1 MVVTE
6 ANEIDVPRLVE
17 LLGLLFT
24 QEAEFEP
31 DPDRQERG
39 VRAIIDDSALGQVLV
54 LRDEDG
60 MVQGMVTL
68 LFTISTA
75 LGGRV
80 ALLEDMIVEP
90 QHRSTGNGSMLL
102 NAAILAARAAG
113 CLRMTLL
120 TDRGN
125 HAAQEFYLRHG
136 FLRST
141 MMPMRLSLETIFE
154 D

>member
-1 MVVTE
+1 MIVTE
-6 ANEIDVPRLVE
+6 ANALDIPRLVE

-39 VRAIIDDSALGQVLV
+39 VRAILDHPSVGQILV

-60 MVQGMVTL
+60 IVEGMVNL
-68 LFTISTA
+68 LFTVSTA

-90 QHRSTGNGSMLL
+90 EYRSAGNGSMLL

-113 CLRMTLL
+113 CLRVTLL

-125 HAAQEFYLRHG
+125 HAAEEFYLRHG
-136 FLRST
+136 FIRST
-141 MMPMRLSLETIFE
+141 MMPMRLALETNFE